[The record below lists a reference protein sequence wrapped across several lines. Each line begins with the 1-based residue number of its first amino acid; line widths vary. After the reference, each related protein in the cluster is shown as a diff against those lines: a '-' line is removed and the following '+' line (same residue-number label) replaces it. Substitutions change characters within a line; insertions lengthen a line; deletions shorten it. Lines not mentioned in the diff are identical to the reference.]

1 LVQVLIMPSAF
12 VKDSSGTWKHVKQ
25 QFVKVNDRWEPV
37 KNVWI
42 KENNTWKLGYAQ
54 STGSV
59 VYNTPTLGGIFKVPD
74 DIYELKITY
83 PNFNSSSYV
92 STQTMTVIPGQSINY
107 SIGDYGQMSSFGDVA
122 VAPFDRKVVQYS
134 GSTDEWI
141 FQLIGLV
148 TGTNVLSTAS
158 VGTTSQ
164 LMRDLKTAGI
174 YYYQDNLRYGEP
186 TNPVPNYDSSGNFSP
201 LGQSY
206 NESLT
211 CSIFISTIPEQFIQG
226 PIQAHIAEAP
236 VIGGGTTIV
245 QTQPSKENNYIA
257 KIATSDPSGDPPINL
272 HYYQL
277 NLRQVMPITV
287 AWGDWPPE
295 DLYPV
300 KADIQL
306 VSVNGIAPNL
316 SSGPPLAVARGG
328 NPIVYSMTTTN
339 FTSGTLYYSVSPVN
353 VSIFD
358 NVIASVSGNF
368 TGTSANSVLH
378 TSFGEINVVNSRADT
393 TFTIAPGSVS
403 FKNILSPTL
412 EYRIKVYKDQ
422 ERTSA
427 GFIAES
433 PRVRIFPP
441 GGSII
446 DDRYCGG
453 PTGRFGGTL
462 YSQYTVI
469 AVGDGTFELIN
480 EIINGCKPADPDPP
494 PQTGALW
501 DTFQGG

>member
-1 LVQVLIMPSAF
+1 MPSAF

-42 KENNTWKLGYAQ
+42 KENNTWKLGYSQ

-59 VYNTPTLGGIFKVPD
+59 VYDTPSLGGIFKVPD

-83 PNFNSSSYV
+83 PDFVNTANNYV
-92 STQTMTVIPGQSINY
+92 STRLMTVTPGQTVNY
-107 SIGDYGQMSSFGDVA
+107 SIGDYGQMSSFGNVA
-122 VAPFDRKVVQYS
+122 VAAFDRKVVLYS

-164 LMRDLKTAGI
+164 LMADLKTAGI
-174 YYYQDNLRYGEP
+174 YYYQDNIRYGQP
-186 TNPVPNYDSSGNFSP
+186 TNPIPNYDGSGNLAPF
-201 LGQSY
+201 GDY

-211 CSIFISTIPEQFIQG
+211 CSIFISTIPEQYIQG
-226 PIQAHIAEAP
+226 PVQAHLVESP
-236 VIGGGTTIV
+236 VIGGGTSIV
-245 QTQPSKENNYIA
+245 QTQPSKENNYIT

-300 KADIQL
+300 RATITL

-316 SSGPPLAVARGG
+316 SLGPPLAVAYGG

-339 FTSGTLYYSVSPVN
+339 FTSGTLYYSISPTN

-358 NVIASVSGNF
+358 NVISSVSGNF
-368 TGTSANSVLH
+368 AGTLANGVLH
-378 TSFGEINVVNSRADT
+378 TSFGEINVINGRADT
-393 TFTIAPGSVS
+393 TFTIAASTGS
-403 FKNILSPTL
+403 FRNIISPTL
-412 EYRIKVYKDQ
+412 EYRINVYKDR
-422 ERTSA
+422 ERTPG
-427 GFIAES
+427 GFIAQS
-433 PRVRIFPP
+433 NIVQIIPP
-441 GGSII
+441 AGSVIT
-446 DDRYCGG
+446 DSYCGG
-453 PTGRFGGTL
+453 PSGRFGGTL
-462 YSQYTVI
+462 YSRYTVV
-469 AVGDGTFELIN
+469 ANGSGGTQSLGTGEPNSRVCGYVEPLSPNPLDGIQF
-480 EIINGCKPADPDPP
+480 
-494 PQTGALW
+494 
-501 DTFQGG
+501 

>member
-83 PNFNSSSYV
+83 PDFVNTANNYV
-92 STQTMTVIPGQSINY
+92 STRSMTVTPGQSINY
-107 SIGDYGQMSSFGDVA
+107 SIGNYGQMSSFGDVA
-122 VAPFDRKVVQYS
+122 VASFDRKVIQYS

-141 FQLIGLV
+141 FQLVGLV

-158 VGTTSQ
+158 VGTTSE
-164 LMRDLKTAGI
+164 LMRDLKNAGI
-174 YYYQDNLRYGEP
+174 YYYQDNIRYGQP
-186 TNPVPNYDSSGNFSP
+186 TTPIPNYDLSGNFAP
-201 LGQSY
+201 FGDF

-226 PIQAHIAEAP
+226 PVQAHIAEAP

-245 QTQPSKENNYIA
+245 QIQPSKENNYIA
-257 KIATSDPSGDPPINL
+257 KITTTDPSGDPPINL

-300 KADIQL
+300 RADIQL
-306 VSVNGIAPNL
+306 VSVNGN
-316 SSGPPLAVARGG
+316 SSKPPARGG
-328 NPIVYSMTTTN
+328 DPIVYSMTTTN
-339 FTSGTLYYSVSPVN
+339 FTSGTLYYSVSPVS

-368 TGTSANSVLH
+368 AGTSANGVLH

-393 TFTIAPGSVS
+393 TFTIAPGSIS

-433 PRVRIFPP
+433 PVVQIIPP
-441 GGSII
+441 AGSVIN
-446 DDRYCGG
+446 DSYCGG

-462 YSQYTVI
+462 YSRYSVV

-480 EIINGCKPADPDPP
+480 EIINGCKPPDPP
-494 PQTGALW
+494 PPPYNPIIDIQ
-501 DTFQGG
+501 F

>member
-1 LVQVLIMPSAF
+1 MPSAF

-42 KENNTWKLGYAQ
+42 KENDTWHLGYSQ

-59 VYNTPTLGGIFKVPD
+59 VYDTPSLGGIFTVPD

-83 PNFNSSSYV
+83 PDFVNTANNYV
-92 STQTMTVIPGQSINY
+92 STRLITVTPGQTVNY

-122 VAPFDRKVVQYS
+122 VAAFDRKVVLYS

-164 LMRDLKTAGI
+164 LMADLKTAGI
-174 YYYQDNLRYGEP
+174 YYYQDNIRYGQP
-186 TNPVPNYDSSGNFSP
+186 TNPIPNYDGSGNFAP
-201 LGQSY
+201 FGDY

-211 CSIFISTIPEQFIQG
+211 CSIFISTIPVQFIQG
-226 PIQAHIAEAP
+226 PVQAHLAESP

-245 QTQPSKENNYIA
+245 QTQPSKENNYIT

-295 DLYPV
+295 DLYPISATI
-300 KADIQL
+300 KL
-306 VSVNGIAPNL
+306 ETVNGNSL
-316 SSGPPLAVARGG
+316 NPPARGG
-328 NPIVYSMTTTN
+328 NTVVYSMTTTN
-339 FTSGTLYYSVSPVN
+339 FTSGTLYYSISPVS

-368 TGTSANSVLH
+368 VGTSASGVLH
-378 TSFGEINVVNSRADT
+378 TSFGKINVVNSRADT
-393 TFTIAPGSVS
+393 TFTIATSAGS
-403 FKNILSPTL
+403 FKNIKLNTL
-412 EYRIKVYKDQ
+412 QYSVKIYKDQ
-422 ERTSA
+422 ERTAA
-427 GFIAES
+427 GFLAES
-433 PRVRIFPP
+433 TSVMIIPP
-441 GGSII
+441 VGSII
-446 DDRYCGG
+446 DDAYCGQ
-453 PTGRFGGTL
+453 GRFGGTL
-462 YSQYTVI
+462 YSQYTVV
-469 AVGDGTFELIN
+469 ADGIGGYSFTN
-480 EIINGCKPADPDPP
+480 EQPNSTACGYVDFSFFDILNG
-494 PQTGALW
+494 
-501 DTFQGG
+501 GGSAG